1 MSRRSQL
8 QLKTKGRLS
17 RVVLAACAIAAI
29 GHCGS
34 NKVCQALLAF

>member
-34 NKVCQALLAF
+34 NKVCQELLAF